1 MYLYILE
8 SFLAWNVRMFFVF
21 YNKVYWDDRTK
32 TTREMIGIEC
42 ERLYRYE
49 LPQNCAG
56 THMTQVTYPLSS
68 MVASTSTSLI
78 WTSDSRRFDDFLT
91 FFVVFFTSVCTV
103 CIISTSA
110 IAPAISLALMT
121 DWTFYNYCI
130 LWVFLCIWG
139 CLYGYVVLCIFDR
152 FRRSRTV
159 WTLPSRDLNWRSGFR
174 KCFSKRL
181 LHRFQSA
188 LYLVS
193 PPPSVKI
200 KSRRARAHEKPSKR
214 ERTTICRD
222 LESREIYF
230 FGAAKTGG
238 WIIAVDN
245 VNIANN

>member
-1 MYLYILE
+1 
-8 SFLAWNVRMFFVF
+8 
-21 YNKVYWDDRTK
+21 
-32 TTREMIGIEC
+32 MITE
-42 ERLYRYE
+42 EDFRYE

-130 LWVFLCIWG
+130 LWICLAVCLLYIDVCVSFCVFS
-139 CLYGYVVLCIFDR
+139 IFD
-152 FRRSRTV
+152 FDRRSRTV

-181 LHRFQSA
+181 LHRIQSA

-200 KSRRARAHEKPSKR
+200 KSRRARAKWAQNGER
-214 ERTTICRD
+214 EPCTICRD
-222 LESREIYF
+222 LWISIEIYF
-230 FGAAKTGG
+230 TEHQRRAF